1 MLSKIKNYF
10 NKGTERTVIIKKNI
24 FQSFGFKAVS
34 ILLSLLIVPMT
45 INYISPEQYGI
56 WLTVSSIVAW
66 ISYFDL
72 GLGHGLR
79 NRYAESKARVDNSLS
94 SKYIS
99 TTYAVIGLIFL
110 LVFVVFVVVNQFI
123 NWNSFLNIYQV
134 KNLLLQKLMFFLV
147 GFFCLTMFFKVIN
160 SLLLGDQKTAFASGI
175 SVSEQLVSLI
185 VIYILS
191 KVASSNLIYLAFV
204 TAGVPCLV
212 LFLISIYCF
221 SPNGYFASY
230 RPSLSN
236 IDLKL
241 TRSLFGLGSKFF
253 IIQLSLLAIFQIVNI
268 IISRNCGQ
276 LAVSQYQLSY
286 KYFNMLYMVSII
298 ILTPFWS
305 AFTDAY
311 TKKDYVWMKDT
322 FNKLNKISIASIP
335 ILVCMVIIAPLFFKL
350 WINDSIDIPI
360 ALHLCM
366 ACYTLSMIFAGVH
379 MYILNGIG
387 KVIVQLLVYVF
398 FAFFSIPVM
407 NLLSKQ
413 VGIYGILLFLSIVYI
428 SQAILGRI
436 QLVKLLNKKAKG
448 IWNK

>member
-1 MLSKIKNYF
+1 MLLKIKGYF

-45 INYISPEQYGI
+45 INYISPEQYGV

-79 NRYAESKARVDNSLS
+79 NRYAESKARVDNTLV

-99 TTYAVIGLIFL
+99 TAYAVIGLIFL
-110 LVFVVFVVVNQFI
+110 LVFVVFVVANQFI
-123 NWNSFLNIYQV
+123 NWNLFLNINQV
-134 KNLLLQKLMFFLV
+134 ENSLLQELMFVLV

-160 SLLLGDQKTAFASGI
+160 SVLLGDQKTAFASGI
-175 SVSEQLVSLI
+175 SVSEQIVSLI

-191 KVASSNLIYLAFV
+191 KVTSSNLIYLAFV

-212 LFLISIYCF
+212 LLLISIYCF

-230 RPSLSN
+230 KPSFSC
-236 IDLKL
+236 IDFKL

-253 IIQLSLLAIFQIVNI
+253 VVQLSLLVIFQIVNI

-286 KYFNMLYMVSII
+286 KYFNILYMASVI

-311 TKKDYVWMKDT
+311 TKNDYIWMKSS
-322 FNKLNKISIASIP
+322 FNKLNKMLIVSIP

-350 WINDSIDIPI
+350 WINNSIDIPI
-360 ALHLCM
+360 TLHTCM
-366 ACYTLSMIFAGVH
+366 ACYILSMMFAGVH

-387 KVIVQLLVYVF
+387 KVTVQLLVYVF
-398 FAFFSIPVM
+398 FAFISIPVM

-413 VGIYGILLFLSIVYI
+413 AGVYGVLLFISLVYI
-428 SQAILGRI
+428 TQAIFGRI
-436 QLVKLLNKKAKG
+436 QINKLLSKTAKG
-448 IWNK
+448 VWNK